1 MTGLITGPAPALP
14 PERYRELIETRVRRP
29 AALTA
34 ALTGRRR
41 RDLVGPDGRMLVIA
55 ADHTARGRLVVGDD
69 PLVAADRYTL
79 LDRLVRGLA
88 TPGVD
93 GVLASADI
101 LEDLAW
107 LGALDERLAIGT
119 INRGGLAGARW
130 ELDDRITAYDPVHV
144 ESLGLDGGKVMI
156 RLEDTD
162 PAVART
168 LEAAAATVTALAD
181 RGLTA
186 VVEPIPCRVGPD
198 GLVGPDPGHDRQL
211 RAVAVASGLGACS
224 AYTWLKVQPSVRMAE
239 VAGATTLPILML
251 GGDAGNRVD
260 EVFDL
265 WAAGLREPNVRGLM
279 PGRALLY
286 PHDGDVDGVMR
297 RAAALVHPTSHPTDG
312 GSSSAAAAGGAR

>member
-1 MTGLITGPAPALP
+1 MSGLPRD
-14 PERYRELIETRVRRP
+14 RYRELLETRVRRP

-41 RDLVGPDGRMLVIA
+41 RDLVGPDGRLLVIA

-107 LGALDERLAIGT
+107 LGALDDRLAIGT

-130 ELDDRITAYDPVHV
+130 ELDDRVTAYDPAHV
-144 ESLGLDGGKVMI
+144 EALGLDGGKVMI

-181 RGLTA
+181 RRLTV
-186 VVEPIPCRVGPD
+186 VVEPIPCRIGPD
-198 GLVGPDPGHDRQL
+198 GRVGPDPGHDRLL
-211 RAVAVASGLGACS
+211 RAVAVASGLGASS
-224 AYTWLKVQPSVRMAE
+224 AHTWLKVQPSPRMAE
-239 VAGATTLPILML
+239 VAGATTLPMLML
-251 GGDAGNRVD
+251 GGDAGSRVD
-260 EVFDL
+260 AVFDL
-265 WAAGLREPNVRGLM
+265 WAAGLEEPNVRGLM

-286 PHDGDVDGVMR
+286 PHDGDVDGVVR
-297 RAAALVHPTSHPTDG
+297 RAAALVHPTAGDRRPVAPS
-312 GSSSAAAAGGAR
+312 AGGDR